1 MDGIILINK
10 EKKYTSHDVVAKVKK
25 ILKVKVGH
33 TGTLD
38 PNATGILPLLL
49 GNATKISKYLI
60 NHNKEYIAE
69 LKLGVKT
76 DTADGEGKVIAEK
89 QVNLEEIFEN
99 INESIQQILNS
110 FVGKTLQ
117 KPPMYSAIKV
127 NGKKLYEYARKNEK
141 VEVKSRQIEI
151 YKMEL
156 IKLDLKE
163 GKWFDNSDID
173 KEIIPVVISNKLGD
187 TYKINSVFSTNVF
200 LDENMTVKEE
210 LTFKV
215 IGILKNK
222 TYVYTGGANHSDCS
236 IADLFIKTTP
246 NDEIVI
252 MPNIFEKMPLYWANN
267 GMIIKT
273 NDYIETYKSI
283 KEKGIGKISSLEDI
297 SKNNINN
304 IFIYNEQ
311 KIYEFII
318 VFVFIIMSI
327 GGYNTLA
334 NLEYKRLLTIYY
346 ITGIT
351 WKKGIAL
358 LTIRNFIIIVIP
370 TIISSIFSN
379 KIVTYLRTLYTY
391 NEKNV
396 YITVFIYIGIFIL
409 TTAVTVIGLRDKKPI
424 EVLREVD

>member
-89 QVNLEEIFEN
+89 QVNLEGIFEN

-163 GKWFDNSDID
+163 NIIKFKVRCSKGTYIRTLCEDIAEKLNTYGYM
-173 KEIIPVVISNKLGD
+173 KELQRTEVGDFKIENAITIGELEELVNENKLKD
-187 TYKINSVFSTNVF
+187 KINEEALNIVNSKDRKYFIKIEELFMDKKIIN
-200 LDENMTVKEE
+200 LDED
-210 LTFKV
+210 L
-215 IGILKNK
+215 LNK
-222 TYVYTGGANHSDCS
+222 F
-236 IADLFIKTTP
+236 L
-246 NDEIVI
+246 
-252 MPNIFEKMPLYWANN
+252 N
-267 GMIIKT
+267 GVMI
-273 NDYIETYKSI
+273 
-283 KEKGIGKISSLEDI
+283 
-297 SKNNINN
+297 KNNN
-304 IFIYNEQ
+304 IDGIYRIYN
-311 KIYEFII
+311 
-318 VFVFIIMSI
+318 
-327 GGYNTLA
+327 
-334 NLEYKRLLTIYY
+334 
-346 ITGIT
+346 
-351 WKKGIAL
+351 
-358 LTIRNFIIIVIP
+358 
-370 TIISSIFSN
+370 
-379 KIVTYLRTLYTY
+379 
-391 NEKNV
+391 KNN
-396 YITVFIYIGIFIL
+396 YIGIGVNKNQKL
-409 TTAVTVIGLRDKKPI
+409 KRDVI
-424 EVLREVD
+424 V